1 MLDLLQVFEPF
12 LNNYND
18 LLRSIDQNNNIL
30 IRTNHISFIQQIF
43 TDYLQKIQSLMNNEQ
58 EHNTF
63 YSSCIQ
69 TFNEF
74 KGYFK
79 DFSNNDINS
88 NENYKSNI
96 YGRINCNELSQDT
109 IKLIQTNF
117 NYVINN
123 IKDPQNELS
132 YNLLLLISFAQ
143 YYFNN
148 MVEQHNHNLQEINKI
163 VNIPTNYNQEIF
175 ISLITNLSMEQKA
188 SLFNLF

>member
-79 DFSNNDINS
+79 DFSNIYR
-88 NENYKSNI
+88 NYKEKI
-96 YGRINCNELSQDT
+96 L
-109 IKLIQTNF
+109 
-117 NYVINN
+117 
-123 IKDPQNELS
+123 
-132 YNLLLLISFAQ
+132 
-143 YYFNN
+143 
-148 MVEQHNHNLQEINKI
+148 NK
-163 VNIPTNYNQEIF
+163 
-175 ISLITNLSMEQKA
+175 
-188 SLFNLF
+188 